1 MRILPDFLWPTA
13 YQYQLALERYEWN
26 EVKNVKSI
34 VPMIHVS
41 WNVARTVKIS
51 DPDLFKMIKFCLL
64 QSMKHCQVQRESLVR
79 AGKKIAYQGRVKDE
93 PAYYCNECD
102 VSVQVLPLPGRS
114 LMVVVTS

>member
-1 MRILPDFLWPTA
+1 MRGRGRWWGEPLSGEGLGPLGSEPRGGGAGLEGARPAVREGAGAQVSQAVGESCHDLLWPAA

-51 DPDLFKMIKFCLL
+51 DPDLFKMIK
-64 QSMKHCQVQRESLVR
+64 
-79 AGKKIAYQGRVKDE
+79 
-93 PAYYCNECD
+93 
-102 VSVQVLPLPGRS
+102 
-114 LMVVVTS
+114 

>member
-1 MRILPDFLWPTA
+1 MSPVEGSAWRAPGLWPKWLELLVTWDPLWPAA

-51 DPDLFKMIKFCLL
+51 DPDLFKMIK
-64 QSMKHCQVQRESLVR
+64 
-79 AGKKIAYQGRVKDE
+79 
-93 PAYYCNECD
+93 
-102 VSVQVLPLPGRS
+102 
-114 LMVVVTS
+114 